1 MGGGRTSTAPSR
13 KVMVV
18 VDPTRESAAAL
29 QYALSHA
36 VIDNDQVIL
45 LHVDNPNSWKN
56 AITTFL
62 KRPNGGSANNNNNNS
77 NNNYNHNNAN
87 ATAAAAATAASDG
100 GQGGGPTAEV
110 DFLEEM
116 KKACKTAHPK
126 LKVGTLRVELEGKDK
141 ASMIMAQTK
150 ALGIDLLVIGQR
162 RSLSTAILGYRR
174 SGGPMKA
181 AKMLDTAEYLIE
193 NSKCTC
199 VAVQKKG
206 QNAGYLLNTKT
217 HRNFWLLA

>member
-1 MGGGRTSTAPSR
+1 MGGGRASTAPSR

-29 QYALSHA
+29 QYAISHA
-36 VIDNDQVIL
+36 VMDNDQVIL
-45 LHVDNPNSWKN
+45 LHVDNPNSWRN
-56 AITTFL
+56 AISTFL
-62 KRPNGGSANNNNNNS
+62 KRPNGGGSTNSNNNNNV
-77 NNNYNHNNAN
+77 H
-87 ATAAAAATAASDG
+87 AAATATAASDG
-100 GQGGGPTAEV
+100 GQGGGATADV

-116 KKACKTAHPK
+116 KKACKVAHPK
-126 LKVGTLRVELEGKDK
+126 VKVGTLRVELEGKDK

-150 ALGIDLLVIGQR
+150 SLGVDLLVIGQR

-174 SGGPMKA
+174 TGGAMKG

>member
-1 MGGGRTSTAPSR
+1 MGGERITTNTTTASNTTPK

-29 QYALSHA
+29 QYSLSHA
-36 VIDNDQVIL
+36 VIDCDEVIL

-62 KRPNGGSANNNNNNS
+62 KRPNGGPANS
-77 NNNYNHNNAN
+77 H
-87 ATAAAAATAASDG
+87 AAATPIDNAASDAG
-100 GQGGGPTAEV
+100 GGGPTDV
-110 DFLEEM
+110 DFLKEM
-116 KKACKTAHPK
+116 KKVCNVARPE
-126 LKVGTLRVELEGKDK
+126 LKVRTARVEMEGKDK
-141 ASMIMAQTK
+141 AAMIMAQTK
-150 ALGIDLLVIGQR
+150 ALDIDLLVIGQR
-162 RSLSTAILGYRR
+162 RSLSTAILGYKRA
-174 SGGPMKA
+174 GVV
-181 AKMLDTAEYLIE
+181 KMLDTAEYLIE
-193 NSKCTC
+193 NSNCTC

>member
-1 MGGGRTSTAPSR
+1 MGGERITTNTTTASNTTPK

-29 QYALSHA
+29 QYSLSHA
-36 VIDNDQVIL
+36 VIDCDEVIL

-62 KRPNGGSANNNNNNS
+62 KRPNGGPANS
-77 NNNYNHNNAN
+77 H
-87 ATAAAAATAASDG
+87 AAATPIDNAASDAG
-100 GQGGGPTAEV
+100 GGGPTDV
-110 DFLEEM
+110 DFLKEM
-116 KKACKTAHPK
+116 KKVCNVARPE
-126 LKVGTLRVELEGKDK
+126 LKVRMARVELEGKDK
-141 ASMIMAQTK
+141 ASMIMAQTN
-150 ALGIDLLVIGQR
+150 ALGVDLLVIGQR
-162 RSLSTAILGYRR
+162 RSLSTAILGYKR

-181 AKMLDTAEYLIE
+181 AKMLDTAEYLVE

-217 HRNFWLLA
+217 QRNFWLLA

>member
-1 MGGGRTSTAPSR
+1 MGGGRITTNTTTASNTTPK

-29 QYALSHA
+29 QYSLSHA
-36 VIDNDQVIL
+36 VIDCDEVIL

-62 KRPNGGSANNNNNNS
+62 KRPNGGPANT
-77 NNNYNHNNAN
+77 
-87 ATAAAAATAASDG
+87 ATPTDNAASDAG
-100 GQGGGPTAEV
+100 GGGPMDV
-110 DFLEEM
+110 DFLKEM
-116 KKACKTAHPK
+116 KKVCKVARPELNVRTA
-126 LKVGTLRVELEGKDK
+126 RVELEGKDK
-141 ASMIMAQTK
+141 AAMIMAQTK
-150 ALGIDLLVIGQR
+150 ALDIDLLVIGQR
-162 RSLSTAILGYRR
+162 RSLSTAILGYKRA
-174 SGGPMKA
+174 GV

-193 NSKCTC
+193 NSNCTC

>member
-1 MGGGRTSTAPSR
+1 MNQGGAGGAGGG
-13 KVMVV
+13 
-18 VDPTRESAAAL
+18 
-29 QYALSHA
+29 
-36 VIDNDQVIL
+36 
-45 LHVDNPNSWKN
+45 
-56 AITTFL
+56 
-62 KRPNGGSANNNNNNS
+62 
-77 NNNYNHNNAN
+77 
-87 ATAAAAATAASDG
+87 
-100 GQGGGPTAEV
+100 GGGGGTGGGGGGEV

-116 KKACKTAHPK
+116 KKACKIAHPK
-126 LKVGTLRVELEGKDK
+126 LDVRTVRVELEGRDK
-141 ASMIMAQTK
+141 ATMIMAQTK

-174 SGGPMKA
+174 AGGAMKG

-199 VAVQKKG
+199 VAVQRKG

>member
-36 VIDNDQVIL
+36 VIENDQVIL
-45 LHVDNPNSWKN
+45 LHVDNPNSWRN
-56 AITTFL
+56 AISTFL
-62 KRPNGGSANNNNNNS
+62 KRPNAGSGNNNNH
-77 NNNYNHNNAN
+77 HNNAH
-87 ATAAAAATAASDG
+87 AAAAATAASDG
-100 GQGGGPTAEV
+100 GQGGGGGGGGPTAEV

-116 KKACKTAHPK
+116 KKACKIAHPK

-150 ALGIDLLVIGQR
+150 ALGVDLLVIGQR

-174 SGGPMKA
+174 SGGPMKG

>member
-36 VIDNDQVIL
+36 LMDNDQVIL
-45 LHVDNPNSWKN
+45 LHIDNPNSWRN
-56 AITTFL
+56 AISTFL
-62 KRPNGGSANNNNNNS
+62 KRPNGGGSTNSNNNNNV
-77 NNNYNHNNAN
+77 H
-87 ATAAAAATAASDG
+87 AAATATAASDG
-100 GQGGGPTAEV
+100 GQGGGATAEV

-116 KKACKTAHPK
+116 KKACKKAHPK
-126 LKVGTLRVELEGKDK
+126 LEVGTLRVELEGKDK

-150 ALGIDLLVIGQR
+150 SLGVDLLVIGQR

-174 SGGPMKA
+174 TGGAMKG

>member
-13 KVMVV
+13 NVMVV
-18 VDPTRESAAAL
+18 VDPARESAAAL
-29 QYALSHA
+29 QYTLSHA
-36 VIDNDQVIL
+36 LVQNDELIL

-56 AITTFL
+56 AISTFL
-62 KRPNGGSANNNNNNS
+62 KRPNEKSANAHAS
-77 NNNYNHNNAN
+77 AIVPATATAT
-87 ATAAAAATAASDG
+87 ATAAAAAAFG
-100 GQGGGPTAEV
+100 FQGGPQVEV

-116 KKACKTAHPK
+116 KKACKIANPN
-126 LKVGTLRVELEGKDK
+126 LKVRTVRVELEGKDK
-141 ASMIMAQTK
+141 ASMIMAQTN
-150 ALGIDLLVIGQR
+150 ALGVDLLVIGQR
-162 RSLSTAILGYRR
+162 RSLSTAILGYKR

-181 AKMLDTAEYLIE
+181 AKMLDTAEYLVE

-217 HRNFWLLA
+217 QRNFWLLA